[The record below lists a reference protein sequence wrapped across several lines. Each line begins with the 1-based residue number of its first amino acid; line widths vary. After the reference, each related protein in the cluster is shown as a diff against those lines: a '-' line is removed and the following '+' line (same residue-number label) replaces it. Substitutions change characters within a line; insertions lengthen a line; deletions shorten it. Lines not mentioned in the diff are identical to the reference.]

1 MESKRK
7 RKIEPPSDVRIG
19 VYICH
24 CGHNIASV
32 IDVERVRDY
41 AATLSG
47 VVFAR
52 TNMFCCAEPGQLEI
66 QEDIVREG
74 INRVLVAAC
83 SPRLH
88 ETTFRNAVKGAG
100 LNPYFLEMANI
111 REHCSWVHGRERDK
125 ATEKACELVA
135 MGVSKLCN
143 AFPLEDRRVPV
154 TRRAVVIGGGVAG
167 LKASYE
173 LAGMGHPVTLVEKE
187 THLGGKAVELW
198 QNFDNG
204 LPLRCLVDPLI
215 TGVRLNSKVKVL
227 TGSTVSDLKGFIGNF
242 ELEIKNAGKRLVE
255 KAGCVIVA
263 TGYDFFDPSGNPRYP
278 FADLKGVVTTPELES
293 LLKKNLSEISHSK
306 SDNTSF
312 TYQDEREI
320 KKVAFLQCVGSRES
334 GEGCNRY
341 CSRVCCLV
349 TIKQATIL
357 AETFGCEVVVFHK
370 DIRVLQKW
378 HEDMYRKAREAG
390 VLFLRAQVENV
401 QKDGEKLLIT
411 ARNEIEG
418 TGISVAVDM
427 MVLSVGMVPARD
439 SLALKDVLKIPL
451 SDDGFFLESHPK
463 LHPLETSMDGIFLAG
478 ACQGPKDF
486 RESIVTGSGAAAK
499 AQSILSKKELLLD
512 GLVASV
518 DPNACIGC
526 GLCTRECPYG
536 VIELVEIEGEQET
549 SQTGKKK
556 EKAKVIT
563 AACKGC
569 GVCAGVCPTG
579 AADTLGFHEESIM
592 AQIEVALQKDAGNK
606 ILAFCCNWCSYAGA
620 DFAGVSRLEYPASLR
635 IIRVMCSGRVN
646 ERFILRAFELGA
658 GRVLVAGCHPP
669 GDCHYISGNI
679 SFQKRFPKI
688 KKKLEKKGFNPDHF
702 RLAWISA
709 TEGPQFQSLIE
720 ELDRDLKGNK

>member
-1 MESKRK
+1 MESKRT
-7 RKIEPPSDVRIG
+7 RKIESPSDIRIG
-19 VYICH
+19 VYVCH

-41 AATLSG
+41 ASGLSD

-52 TNMFCCAEPGQLEI
+52 TNMFCCAEPGQVEI
-66 QEDIVREG
+66 QEDISREG

-88 ETTFRNAVKGAG
+88 EPTFRNALKTAG
-100 LNPYFLEMANI
+100 LNPYLLEMANI
-111 REHCSWVHGRERDK
+111 REHCSWVHWREREL

-135 MGVSKLCN
+135 MGVAKLRH

-154 TRRAVVIGGGVAG
+154 TGRAVVVGGGMAG
-167 LKASYE
+167 LRATYE
-173 LAGMGHPVTLVEKE
+173 LANMGHPVTLVERE
-187 THLGGKAVELW
+187 PFLGGKAIELW
-198 QNFDNG
+198 QNFDNN

-215 TGVRLNSKVKVL
+215 TGVQLHPNVKVL
-227 TGSTVSDLKGFIGNF
+227 TESTVSDLKGFIGNF
-242 ELEIKNAGKRLVE
+242 DVKIQNRKKTIHE
-255 KAGCVIVA
+255 KSGCVIVA
-263 TGYDFFDPSGNPRYP
+263 TGYDFFNPRESSRYP
-278 FADLKGVVTTPELES
+278 FATYDGVITTPELES
-293 LLKKNLSEISHSK
+293 LLKSNVDKKNSSQGNWQWFEY
-306 SDNTSF
+306 SDGRKVK
-312 TYQDEREI
+312 D
-320 KKVAFLQCVGSRES
+320 VAFLQCVGSRET
-334 GEGCNRY
+334 GEDCNRY

-357 AETFGCEVVVFHK
+357 ARDFGCNVVVFHK

-378 HEDMYRKAREAG
+378 HEDLYRRAREAG
-390 VLFLRAQVENV
+390 VIFFRAQLENV
-401 QKDGEKLLIT
+401 DKADKALIIT

-418 TGISVAVDM
+418 GKLNYRADM
-427 MVLSVGMVPARD
+427 LVLSVGMVPAKD
-439 SLALKDVLKIPL
+439 SAKLKDVLKIPL
-451 SDDGFFLESHPK
+451 SDDGFYLESHPK

-486 RESIVTGSGAAAK
+486 RESVVTGSGAAAK
-499 AQSILSKKELLLD
+499 AQCILSKKELLLD

-518 DPNACIGC
+518 DPEACIGC
-526 GLCTRECPYG
+526 GLCTKECPYG
-536 VIELVEIEGEQET
+536 VIELVKIKGEKK
-549 SQTGKKK
+549 GK
-556 EKAKVIT
+556 ASVVT

-579 AADTLGFHEESIM
+579 AADTIGFHEESIM
-592 AQIEVALQKDAGNK
+592 AQIEAALEKDAGNK

-679 SFQKRFPKI
+679 SFSKRYPKI
-688 KKKLEKKGFNPDHF
+688 QKKLEKKGFNPDHF
-702 RLAWISA
+702 KLEWISA
-709 TEGPQFQSLIE
+709 TEGPQFQKLIE
-720 ELDRDLKGNK
+720 ELDNDLRKSG